1 MGVRDQ
7 QAFFNVHTDK
17 DQALK
22 ALANSF
28 QDLARANLVNFKAI
42 NQSTY
47 GCIWSNLKFSR

>member
-42 NQSTY
+42 NLSTY
-47 GCIWSNLKFSR
+47 GCIWSNLKFGG